1 MINNGIIINT
11 DGESIDNKIFLREE
25 AASSAGGYFSSL
37 VGFAKS
43 SLSSAI
49 RK

>member
-25 AASSAGGYFSSL
+25 ATTTGGYFSSL